1 MHRVLYHTRALPPAA
16 IADASQASALTANVA
31 AASAPQQVPAQ
42 GVTGLQQPPA
52 AVGRLRL
59 GPQQQPRIGT
69 LGSARRMSA
78 STPVH
83 AKHYA
88 GGGDPTYGRRS
99 ETQVDVAGSDFP
111 SSSSSDDDR
120 QSSDFG
126 GTPPESDSVD
136 SSTFGCVS
144 T

>member
-16 IADASQASALTANVA
+16 IADASQASALTANV
-31 AASAPQQVPAQ
+31 
-42 GVTGLQQPPA
+42 
-52 AVGRLRL
+52 
-59 GPQQQPRIGT
+59 
-69 LGSARRMSA
+69 
-78 STPVH
+78 
-83 AKHYA
+83 A